1 MKPKEYQVLQMCI
14 ENGLAFGLNRA
25 YKHTDEPTKDQ
36 ILDAIEQALMEEIH
50 QWFEFPEI
58 DS

>member
-58 DS
+58 DN

>member
-1 MKPKEYQVLQMCI
+1 MCI

-58 DS
+58 DN

>member
-25 YKHTDEPTKDQ
+25 YKHTDEPSKDQ
-36 ILDAIEQALMEEIH
+36 ILDAIEQAVMEEVH
-50 QWFEFPEI
+50 QWFEFDEKN
-58 DS
+58 

>member
-1 MKPKEYQVLQMCI
+1 MKPKEYLVLQMCI

>member
-25 YKHTDEPTKDQ
+25 YKHTDEPSKDQ

>member
-1 MKPKEYQVLQMCI
+1 MKPKEYLVLQMCI

-50 QWFEFPEI
+50 QWFEFPEV